1 MSVKSDLKTL
11 TLSTQ
16 NLMAY
21 TWEKAYILTKATIGK
36 CAYPYTKKITCL
48 KVGILRDVFF

>member
-1 MSVKSDLKTL
+1 
-11 TLSTQ
+11 
-16 NLMAY
+16 MAY
-21 TWEKAYILTKATIGK
+21 TWEEAYILTKATIGK